1 MYMCASVYD
10 LLIGVCNSSHGVIFI
25 VFHSFHLLCK
35 SSITTR
41 YSVQHYAIKFVSDLR
56 QVGGFL

>member
-1 MYMCASVYD
+1 MYMCAFVYD
-10 LLIGVCNSSHGVIFI
+10 LLIGVCNCSDGVIF
-25 VFHSFHLLCK
+25 FFLSFHLLCK